1 MKVVVVDE
9 LVGLRLDVLVA
20 QEVEGINRSYA
31 QVLISDKKVLVNGN
45 PTKGGYRVRLG
56 DTVEILYDPATL
68 TDIPTIELPV
78 LYEDDDTV
86 VIDKPIGVLTHSK
99 GAFNPEATV
108 ATWLAEHTH
117 RVKEPGRD
125 GIVHRLDRATSGV
138 MICAKTEEAHHFLQK
153 QFSTRNVK
161 KTYVAVAEGMP
172 AEPQAILRWPIERN
186 PKAPQTFRVGAN
198 GKMAETAYQ
207 LLHTTQDDTFS
218 VVELRPLTG
227 RTHQLRVHL
236 SYLGNPIYGD
246 TLYGGE
252 AADRMYLHALSLE
265 ITLPSRERKTF
276 IAPLPDEF
284 TRLTGYNA

>member
-1 MKVVVVDE
+1 
-9 LVGLRLDVLVA
+9 
-20 QEVEGINRSYA
+20 
-31 QVLISDKKVLVNGN
+31 
-45 PTKGGYRVRLG
+45 
-56 DTVEILYDPATL
+56 
-68 TDIPTIELPV
+68 
-78 LYEDDDTV
+78 
-86 VIDKPIGVLTHSK
+86 
-99 GAFNPEATV
+99 
-108 ATWLAEHTH
+108 
-117 RVKEPGRD
+117 
-125 GIVHRLDRATSGV
+125 
-138 MICAKTEEAHHFLQK
+138 
-153 QFSTRNVK
+153 
-161 KTYVAVAEGMP
+161 
-172 AEPQAILRWPIERN
+172 
-186 PKAPQTFRVGAN
+186 
-198 GKMAETAYQ
+198 MAETPYQ